1 MTIQNHKTRPT
12 FNNSIIEKT
21 TGNRGLF
28 HHQEL
33 LLNQGVAEKV
43 HNRNIEVVLNKEEYY
58 YRRLRKKSLLKRTYL
73 HARKAF
79 CERIKKCKL
88 GQDFWKNH
96 VAMYLDSKGFQFKT
110 RPFDQGW
117 APFSEW
123 CKKKKKKK
131 EGCTAKG
138 NNVGS
143 INLNFMVGISY
154 NKEVVPCEHY
164 KNAITSQKM
173 EQIIRNAIPEV

>member
-1 MTIQNHKTRPT
+1 MVQ
-12 FNNSIIEKT
+12 
-21 TGNRGLF
+21 
-28 HHQEL
+28 
-33 LLNQGVAEKV
+33 
-43 HNRNIEVVLNKEEYY
+43 
-58 YRRLRKKSLLKRTYL
+58 
-73 HARKAF
+73 
-79 CERIKKCKL
+79 
-88 GQDFWKNH
+88 
-96 VAMYLDSKGFQFKT
+96 
-110 RPFDQGW
+110 
-117 APFSEW
+117 
-123 CKKKKKKK
+123 KKKKK

>member
-12 FNNSIIEKT
+12 FNNSINEKT

-33 LLNQGVAEKV
+33 LLNQGVAGNV
-43 HNRNIEVVLNKEEYY
+43 DIRNIEVVLYKEEYY
-58 YRRLRKKSLLKRTYL
+58 YRRLCKKSLLKRTYL

-79 CERIKKCKL
+79 CETIKKRKL

-110 RPFDQGW
+110 GPLDKAW
-117 APFSEW
+117 AACSEW
-123 CKKKKKKK
+123 CKKKRKKKKK
-131 EGCTAKG
+131 EGCTPKE
-138 NNVGS
+138 NKVGS

-154 NKEVVPCEHY
+154 NNGVV
-164 KNAITSQKM
+164 TKM
-173 EQIIRNAIPEV
+173 Q